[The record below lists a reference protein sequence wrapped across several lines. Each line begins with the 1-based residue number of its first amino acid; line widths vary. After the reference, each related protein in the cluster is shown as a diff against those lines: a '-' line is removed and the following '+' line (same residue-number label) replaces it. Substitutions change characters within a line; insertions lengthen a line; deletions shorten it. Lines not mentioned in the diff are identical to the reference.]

1 LELTNIVLIYKTDL
15 KLQVNSKSEDSVCG
29 LSTVVKEAVFHG
41 AKILSGSSTEADI
54 THRAVNPRSAEVKIY
69 TE

>member
-1 LELTNIVLIYKTDL
+1 LTRIVLLYKTGL
-15 KLQVNSKSEDSVCG
+15 KLQVNSKSEDAVCG

-41 AKILSGSSTEADI
+41 AKLLSGSSTEADR
-54 THRAVNPRSAEVKIY
+54 THRAVNLRSAEVKIC